1 MVSYI
6 SSRNSVKVSTEMS
19 FDEVVQTL
27 RKVLYK
33 TLNTEDFAIKGE
45 GRKVVLSPYYDDMG
59 DGSRAYMVG
68 ELDPDD
74 LSLCEAFEE
83 FFNS

>member
-6 SSRNSVKVSTEMS
+6 SSRNSVKVSTGLP
-19 FDEVVQTL
+19 FDEVVGAL
-27 RKVLYK
+27 RKVLFS

-45 GRKVVLSPYYDDMG
+45 GRKVVLSPYYDDMS
-59 DGSRAYMVG
+59 DGSRIYTVG

-74 LSLCEAFEE
+74 LRLCEAFEE